1 MEPAEI
7 RFVSDRTSLENEVN
21 ATFKFQVRLV
31 EVNEKEVTVDFET
44 MALENGASPGEDFIQ
59 TNGTLVFAPGDL
71 VQEIDVDIVVDDQL
85 EPDESFLVVLS
96 NPVNGFLTGNKQEA
110 TGTILNDD
118 LEFIIT
124 LPEEGYDT
132 PHSPANPP
140 EGMTLV
146 WSDEFDGSSLD
157 PANWVREIG
166 GHGWGNEEAQ
176 SYTAE
181 DDNAYVDE
189 GNLLIVARE
198 NGSSYTSARLKSEDL
213 QEFTHGRIDVRAVLP
228 FGKALWP
235 AIWMLGGNFNDSGI
249 GWPRCGEI
257 DIMELK
263 GQQPNVVHG
272 TAHWGKILNGGHPSS
287 TGITYAENGTDFSQ
301 EYHVFSLDWTPD
313 TMRWM
318 VNCEVYRSFATTET
332 LNHPPYNDPNEPGLY
347 GVNPFNEPFFFI
359 LNVAVGGTFVGGY
372 PDETT
377 TFPQFMAVDYV
388 RVYQ

>member
-1 MEPAEI
+1 MNMRRSNVWMFWALLALSAGCSDCGTTEVEPAEI

-132 PHSPANPP
+132 PHSPVNPP

-146 WSDEFDGSSLD
+146 WSDEFDGSALD

-166 GHGWGNEEAQ
+166 GNGWGNQEAQ

-228 FGKALWP
+228 FGKL
-235 AIWMLGGNFNDSGI
+235 
-249 GWPRCGEI
+249 
-257 DIMELK
+257 
-263 GQQPNVVHG
+263 
-272 TAHWGKILNGGHPSS
+272 
-287 TGITYAENGTDFSQ
+287 
-301 EYHVFSLDWTPD
+301 SLI
-313 TMRWM
+313 
-318 VNCEVYRSFATTET
+318 
-332 LNHPPYNDPNEPGLY
+332 H
-347 GVNPFNEPFFFI
+347 I
-359 LNVAVGGTFVGGY
+359 
-372 PDETT
+372 
-377 TFPQFMAVDYV
+377 
-388 RVYQ
+388 